1 MGERGKLTRILRDAS
16 PRESPAPAFAGHC
29 VKAGAFA
36 YSGNDSVVCIIAMP
50 GYSGTQ
56 KG

>member
-1 MGERGKLTRILRDAS
+1 MAERGKLTRILRDAS